1 MAGTQG
7 PGEGHRLP
15 RVCGASLPTAVLLE
29 GCWVSQQGKAPL
41 GWFWGSLTC
50 MFSLTSL
57 WVHCFPW
64 GAPSAHVRSARD
76 CLAPIFMN
84 LLGILTL
91 CCEAQ

>member
-41 GWFWGSLTC
+41 GWFWGITDMHVFSYFPVGTLLPLGSSLCTC
-50 MFSLTSL
+50 KISQ
-57 WVHCFPW
+57 
-64 GAPSAHVRSARD
+64 G
-76 CLAPIFMN
+76 
-84 LLGILTL
+84 LLGSHLHEPSRYSYPL
-91 CCEAQ
+91 L